1 MTAAM
6 TSRMPMITWIASSG
20 LENMPTDLPLA
31 GAVPYRL

>member
-1 MTAAM
+1 MAAM
-6 TSRMPMITWIASSG
+6 MIRMPKITWIASSG